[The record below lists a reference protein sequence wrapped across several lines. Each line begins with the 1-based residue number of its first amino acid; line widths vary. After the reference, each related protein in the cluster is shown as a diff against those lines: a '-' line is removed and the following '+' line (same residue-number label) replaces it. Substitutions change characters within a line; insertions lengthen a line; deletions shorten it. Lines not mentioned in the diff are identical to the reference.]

1 MVTDILSSLLSI
13 SVLVFSVTSM
23 LSVGLSYTA
32 QQLTAPLRDARGA
45 IRALVANFVLVP
57 LLAYAI
63 VRLLPLDP
71 PMEIGLI
78 VAASAAGAPLLIKL
92 AQIAGGD
99 VALGTTLLV
108 LLLPITIVYMP
119 IIVPLAVPGAVV
131 SAGAIAKPLVLTML
145 LPLAIGL
152 LVKALISR
160 LAERLQPIMSKVAN
174 VALAVLL
181 VTTVLVNFQ
190 AVLDMF
196 GTGAILVAF
205 LMIGSAFGVGYLLGG
220 PGRDTRVVLGFGTA
234 QRNYAAAMVVA
245 TRSFDDSGV
254 LVMVAV
260 MSTVSM
266 LLLPTARTLG
276 RRAAKLK
283 LSDGAQ
289 TQTHGETA

>member
-1 MVTDILSSLLSI
+1 MTDIVSSLPNI

-23 LSVGLSYTA
+23 LPVGVSYTA
-32 QQLTAPLRDARGA
+32 QQLTAPLRNARGA

-57 LLAYAI
+57 LLAYA
-63 VRLLPLDP
+63 VVQLLPLDR

-99 VALGTTLLV
+99 VALGATLLV
-108 LLLPITIVYMP
+108 LLLPITVVYMP
-119 IIVPLAVPGAVV
+119 IIVPLAVPSAVV

-181 VTTVLVNFQ
+181 ATTVLVNFQ
-190 AVLDMF
+190 AVLDVF

-205 LMIGSAFGVGYLLGG
+205 LVIGGAFGVGYLLGG
-220 PGRDTRVVLGFGTA
+220 PGRDARVVLGFGTA
-234 QRNYAAAMVVA
+234 HRNYAAAMVVA
-245 TRSFDDSGV
+245 TQSFDDSDV

-266 LLLPTARTLG
+266 LLLPAARTLG
-276 RRAAKLK
+276 RRAAKPK
-283 LSDGAQ
+283 FSDGS
-289 TQTHGETA
+289 QTHGETA

>member
-1 MVTDILSSLLSI
+1 MVTDILSSLLNI
-13 SVLVFSVTSM
+13 AVLVFSVTSM

-32 QQLTAPLRDARGA
+32 QQLTAPLRNARGA

-57 LLAYAI
+57 FLAYAI
-63 VRLLPLDP
+63 VQLLPLDP

-108 LLLPITIVYMP
+108 LLLPITVVYMP
-119 IIVPLAVPGAVV
+119 IIVPLAVPSAVV

-174 VALAVLL
+174 IALAVLL

-190 AVLDMF
+190 AVLDVF
-196 GTGAILVAF
+196 GTGAILVTF
-205 LMIGSAFGVGYLLGG
+205 LVISSAFGVGYLLGG
-220 PGRDTRVVLGFGTA
+220 PGRDARVVLGFGTA

-245 TRSFDDSGV
+245 TQSFDDPDV

-260 MSTVSM
+260 MSTASM
-266 LLLPTARTLG
+266 LLLPAARALG
-276 RRAAKLK
+276 RRAAKPK
-283 LSDGAQ
+283 FSDGAQ
-289 TQTHGETA
+289 ANGETA